1 MFKNRALSIFAVAA
15 IAGAAACSPGDDT
28 VRDETV
34 VTTDTSMFTEQGME
48 TREVQVPVTETGI
61 VETRV
66 ETTQE
71 VSVDTTRNVGTTGTM
86 GDTVRRP

>member
-1 MFKNRALSIFAVAA
+1 MYKNHAFSVFAVAA
-15 IAGAAACSPGDDT
+15 LAGVAACSPGNDT

-48 TREVQVPVTETGI
+48 TREVEVPVTETGI

-71 VSVDTTRNVGTTGTM
+71 VTVDTTRNMGTTRTM